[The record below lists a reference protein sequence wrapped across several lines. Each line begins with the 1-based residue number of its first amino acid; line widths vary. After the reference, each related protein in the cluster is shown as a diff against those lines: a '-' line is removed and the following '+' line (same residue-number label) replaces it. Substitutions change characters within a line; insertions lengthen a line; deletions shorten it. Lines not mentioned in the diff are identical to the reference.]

1 MSCTT
6 LPSLICVSQVISQ
19 SNKEIDDRNFNPI
32 TMSLGFKVWKTYT
45 NKFWFYVLEDLSNM
59 VPHNNI
65 CKTL

>member
-1 MSCTT
+1 MSLTT
-6 LPSLICVSQVISQ
+6 LRSLIYVFQVISQ

-65 CKTL
+65 SKTL